1 MNKKKEPLIGDIIFW
16 TVSMEHPI
24 ITDSIQWAVVYNTE
38 EYIRH
43 GTQYEYLF
51 KDSIPTLLSVY
62 LINDC
67 LPVKA
72 GRTIKIPFTEKSH
85 FTIYD
90 PLIHTINQ

>member
-1 MNKKKEPLIGDIIFW
+1 MMNKKKEPLIGDIIFW

-24 ITDSIQWAVVYNTE
+24 ITDRIQWAVIYNIE
-38 EYIRH
+38 EYTPH
-43 GTQYEYLF
+43 STQYEYLF

-67 LPVKA
+67 ILKA
-72 GRTIKIPFTEKSH
+72 GRAIKISFTEKSH

-90 PLIHTINQ
+90 SSIHTINQ

>member
-1 MNKKKEPLIGDIIFW
+1 MNKKKEPLVGDIIFW

-24 ITDSIQWAVVYNTE
+24 ITDRIQWAVVYNTE
-38 EYIRH
+38 EY
-43 GTQYEYLF
+43 LC
-51 KDSIPTLLSVY
+51 KDSIPTILSVY

-90 PLIHTINQ
+90 SSIHAINQ